1 MNLPNRITLFRV
13 ALIPVYFVLMYMNF
27 DCAVYIAGAVYI
39 IASITDSIDG
49 YIARK
54 RNLVT
59 DFGKFMD
66 PLADKLLVITSLV
79 IFCSMGR
86 IPAWSVVIVIA
97 RELAITSLRTMAALE
112 GTVMAADKYGKIKT
126 ISQMVAI
133 SAMHFETIVPII
145 MAVNIVYYFSIFMTV
160 LSGMNYFIKNK
171 GLIKT
176 M

>member
-1 MNLPNRITLFRV
+1 MNLPNKITLFRV
-13 ALIPVYFVLMYMNF
+13 ILIPVYFAFMYMDF
-27 DCAVYIAGAVYI
+27 SAAIYIAGVIYI
-39 IASITDSIDG
+39 LASITDSIDG

-54 RNLVT
+54 HNLVT

-79 IFCSMGR
+79 IFCANGR
-86 IPAWSVVIVIA
+86 IAAWGVVIVIA

-126 ISQMVAI
+126 ITQMLAI
-133 SAMHFETIVPII
+133 SAMHFEGFVPVAPIVN
-145 MAVNIVYYFSIFMTV
+145 VVYYFSILMTII
-160 LSGMNYFIKNK
+160 SGVNYFIKNK
-171 GLIKT
+171 NLIKT

>member
-1 MNLPNRITLFRV
+1 MNLPNKITLFRV
-13 ALIPVYFVLMYMNF
+13 VLIPVYFILMYMNF
-27 DCAVYIAGAVYI
+27 PGAVYAAGAVYI

-49 YIARK
+49 HIARK

-79 IFCSMGR
+79 IFCSVGR
-86 IPAWSVVIVIA
+86 IPAWSVVVVIA
-97 RELAITSLRTMAALE
+97 RELAITSLRTMAALD

-133 SAMHFETIVPII
+133 SAMHYEGLLSIFGV
-145 MAVNIVYYFSIFMTV
+145 VNAIYYFSIFMTV
-160 LSGMNYFIKNK
+160 LSGMNYFLKNK